1 MEQSDLAQNA
11 SSDKGTVKVC
21 LPNGGFNVVRHG
33 GSINIQGII
42 TIVTQER
49 RSTGNGYFSGLY
61 AMRLTRPSSKEVYWL
76 HKDFTMQQVQE
87 KYLQKCPGADWRYD
101 LRIRYLP
108 ETLRELA
115 NKDTAT
121 FNFYYEQV
129 RSDYYLELHTK
140 VDQDVALQIC
150 CLDIRKYL
158 SNASTG
164 LDKKST
170 LEYLDREIGLQRF
183 IPHGM
188 LDKIKPKLLKKHIQ
202 THCKKLANTSELD
215 CMLQFLELLKLHT
228 QCDQERFEVDYGTSE
243 SFTIPI
249 ELIIGPDVGIQA
261 SAARRIEFKHI
272 NKLKIEDC
280 KETSKVALRL
290 KLTTSA
296 EILCFICPNAAVAES
311 LADLI
316 DGYCRIHS
324 EAECSVWTAEDFS
337 EADRKR
343 FGGRHKLGNNDG
355 ILLAEDYAEII
366 EEGDYSVPAVRD
378 YELNRDHIEL
388 GIILGKGQFGDV
400 HKGTV
405 MTKEGTTIPVAIKT
419 CKSDADA
426 STTDKFLEEAYIM
439 QKFDHPHIIKLM
451 GICSDS
457 PVWIVM
463 ELAKLGELRAYLQS
477 NRTLLELETLL
488 TFAFQLSTALSYLE
502 SKKYVHRDIAA
513 RNVLVSSETS
523 VKLADFGL
531 SRWMGQEQSYYRAS
545 KGKLPIKWMSPES
558 INFRRFTT
566 ASDVWMFGVCI
577 WEILMLGVKPFQG
590 VKNNDVI
597 GKIEN
602 GERLPLPENCPPRL
616 YSLMSQCWSY
626 EPSKRPSFKD
636 IKEILQE
643 ILLEERSSQQNTL
656 RRETRRVAAM
666 SWSSMDDVSPPPKP
680 SRYPESVS
688 IPNAESGSPMPQTY
702 IVAQNPEVLAHLM
715 RENENRGITP
725 AMYTVPASVFN
736 TVAVEFDKKDDIP
749 DPVLKTRLIPMGS
762 LKKLDPEVPLES
774 QSLDSAAL
782 CDSDSSVPIHSA
794 EKTDFL
800 KSGSLDRSPR
810 SANSHFNNSGRT
822 NVHSLER
829 GHSFNSYASSLS
841 RNTNYTLESIPNYH
855 PDPVVYKN
863 TDVEES
869 LYDFG
874 GDNVK
879 SCAHKQPLLAQSRSV
894 DKYYQPSSQLSAQLM
909 SDSAREIIHPIT
921 EHVLERRLRQQQLE
935 SNEDSRWLAETETNL
950 EKRFS
955 AVPSEATSL
964 ESLNKSHNSNTADS
978 DPGGAAQDL
987 SSVRFGATLQ
997 SSSESLNR
1005 SKSSSPVLSASRLNS
1020 LERLPH
1026 SKVFVLIEDSMPAL
1040 SLEREND
1047 RVYKCTTE
1055 VVKAIM
1061 LLSQGVQHSRFDQ
1074 YLNLVKNVGLELRL
1088 LLTSVDEIVSSLPA
1102 SMLREVEMAH
1112 KVLSKDM
1119 SDLVS
1124 AMKLAQQYS
1133 RTTLDAEYRKGMLS
1147 TAHILAMDSKNL
1159 LDVIDNLRMQHPP
1172 LTPSSNELPEYAGS
1186 KGSSEELSSNSV
1198 LSNFEPN
1205 AAQSEP
1211 SENVFKD
1218 KHAS

>member
-680 SRYPESVS
+680 SRYPVLESVS

-725 AMYTVPASVFN
+725 AMYTVPAS
-736 TVAVEFDKKDDIP
+736 
-749 DPVLKTRLIPMGS
+749 
-762 LKKLDPEVPLES
+762 
-774 QSLDSAAL
+774 
-782 CDSDSSVPIHSA
+782 
-794 EKTDFL
+794 
-800 KSGSLDRSPR
+800 
-810 SANSHFNNSGRT
+810 
-822 NVHSLER
+822 
-829 GHSFNSYASSLS
+829 
-841 RNTNYTLESIPNYH
+841 
-855 PDPVVYKN
+855 
-863 TDVEES
+863 
-869 LYDFG
+869 
-874 GDNVK
+874 
-879 SCAHKQPLLAQSRSV
+879 
-894 DKYYQPSSQLSAQLM
+894 LSAQLM

-1026 SKVFVLIEDSMPAL
+1026 SKDSMPAL